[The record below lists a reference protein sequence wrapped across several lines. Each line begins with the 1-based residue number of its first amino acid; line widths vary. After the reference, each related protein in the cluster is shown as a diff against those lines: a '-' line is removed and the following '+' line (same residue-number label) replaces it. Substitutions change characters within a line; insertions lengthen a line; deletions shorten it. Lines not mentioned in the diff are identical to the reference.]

1 MEAMWNGFLESL
13 IPAVGTILAA
23 LLSYGVVVAVAYIKK
38 MQEKTLVEINKIETE
53 NERELAKGVLEDVTE
68 ALTTAAKSLEESMV
82 PVLKSA
88 TADGKL
94 TKEDQELVFNSAKE
108 LAAKIMGPDT
118 QKLLNGVVDD
128 TETYI
133 NAKLQEIL
141 NNMKAS
147 GNNITTKKVE
157 VIEDKSEA
165 LNS

>member
-1 MEAMWNGFLESL
+1 MDAMWNGFLESL

-53 NERELAKGVLEDVTE
+53 HERELAKGVLEDVTE

-118 QKLLNGVVDD
+118 QKLLNDVVDD

-147 GNNITTKKVE
+147 GNNITTKKIE

>member
-1 MEAMWNGFLESL
+1 
-13 IPAVGTILAA
+13 
-23 LLSYGVVVAVAYIKK
+23 
-38 MQEKTLVEINKIETE
+38 
-53 NERELAKGVLEDVTE
+53 VTE

>member
-1 MEAMWNGFLESL
+1 MDAIWSSFLEAL

-53 NERELAKGVLEDVTE
+53 KERDFAKEVLEDVTA

-82 PVLKSA
+82 PVLKST

-108 LAAKIMGPDT
+108 LAAKIMGSDT
-118 QKLLNGVVDD
+118 QKLLGDIVDD
-128 TETYI
+128 TEIYI

-141 NNMKAS
+141 NDMKAS

-157 VIEDKSEA
+157 VIENTSGT

>member
-1 MEAMWNGFLESL
+1 MDAIWSSFLEAL

-53 NERELAKGVLEDVTE
+53 KERDFAKGVLEDVTA

-82 PVLKSA
+82 PVLKST

-108 LAAKIMGPDT
+108 LAAKIMGSDT
-118 QKLLNGVVDD
+118 QKLLGDIVED
-128 TETYI
+128 TEIYI

-141 NNMKAS
+141 NDMKAS

-157 VIEDKSEA
+157 VIENQSTT

>member
-1 MEAMWNGFLESL
+1 
-13 IPAVGTILAA
+13 
-23 LLSYGVVVAVAYIKK
+23 
-38 MQEKTLVEINKIETE
+38 
-53 NERELAKGVLEDVTE
+53 
-68 ALTTAAKSLEESMV
+68 
-82 PVLKSA
+82 
-88 TADGKL
+88 
-94 TKEDQELVFNSAKE
+94 
-108 LAAKIMGPDT
+108 
-118 QKLLNGVVDD
+118 VDD